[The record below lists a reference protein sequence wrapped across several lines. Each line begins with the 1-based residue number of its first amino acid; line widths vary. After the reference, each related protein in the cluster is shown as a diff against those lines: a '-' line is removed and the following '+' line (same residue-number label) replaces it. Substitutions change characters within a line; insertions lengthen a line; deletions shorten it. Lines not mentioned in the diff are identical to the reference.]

1 MCNKN
6 FQVYI
11 CRLNCFLDLDNCF
24 NRLRF
29 LAEVSTKLQKCTFFD
44 NLRTITEE
52 ANMEARQM
60 TAFFSPTSS
69 ALTVYNINFC
79 TWKYSKFI
87 FMCSPLWSILVCC
100 ESVAF
105 RQKLRY
111 FTSIFDGKLPV
122 QTADHTS
129 LESRHP
135 ELTKNPYYVVHP
147 PEPNT
152 HFLGSNLWTKMHDP
166 FENWVSRTKNYSFN
180 IWNKCLRKESCRTK
194 FILFILNNWIL
205 WPEEKSIRKYNYLFI
220 INLKVNQN
228 VISYWSLSDW

>member
-11 CRLNCFLDLDNCF
+11 CRLNCFLDLDNFF

-135 ELTKNPYYVVHP
+135 ELTKNPYYVMS
-147 PEPNT
+147 T
-152 HFLGSNLWTKMHDP
+152 RRSQ
-166 FENWVSRTKNYSFN
+166 
-180 IWNKCLRKESCRTK
+180 
-194 FILFILNNWIL
+194 ILIF
-205 WPEEKSIRKYNYLFI
+205 
-220 INLKVNQN
+220 
-228 VISYWSLSDW
+228 